1 MSLRGRQAGTTSV
14 APRSRFLIV
23 TVGGTHLALHADR
36 VQGLLTMEEAGLAE
50 ALTVQGLT
58 YARLDLGTP
67 LHFRDDAEGPDTRIV
82 LLSSGSVRGNIRV
95 AQVHGLKEIEQFQV
109 LPLPRHFQ
117 GEEQGWYHG
126 ILLFEESVAL
136 VLNPAWVMEG
146 CAVRQVSKM
155 VEQRGHPQRMLAMS
169 PALSGGQIEPC

>member
-1 MSLRGRQAGTTSV
+1 MSLRGRQAGTTSL

-58 YARLDLGTP
+58 YARVDLGTP
-67 LHFRDDAEGPDTRIV
+67 LHLPDDSEGPDTRVV

-95 AQVHGLKEIEQFQV
+95 AQVHGLKEIEQSQV

-117 GEEQGWYHG
+117 NEEQSWYHG

-146 CAVRQVSKM
+146 CGVRQALGT
-155 VEQRGHPQRMLAMS
+155 VEHRGEPQRMLAT
-169 PALSGGQIEPC
+169 PRALAGG